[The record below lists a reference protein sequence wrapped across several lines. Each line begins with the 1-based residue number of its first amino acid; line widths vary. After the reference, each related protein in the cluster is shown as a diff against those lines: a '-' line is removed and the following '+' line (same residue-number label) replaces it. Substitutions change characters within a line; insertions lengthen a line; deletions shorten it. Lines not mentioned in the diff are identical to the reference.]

1 MAAVA
6 TCASARAVACQC
18 LPWDSGRIGDDD
30 GHRRQPPRQRQPWW
44 VCGGGAATSHGWPLG
59 GAAGVAAAALS
70 SPRRGLA
77 AGCARAAPEPVEGDV
92 RPHPKGDGRW
102 QRYDGKRWQFKCE
115 AGGCKVQP
123 LFGDPADGLARRC
136 RKHRAEGD
144 ENVNSPRCPD
154 CLAEDGRITIASFG
168 VAGSGRRT
176 HCARHG
182 RPRQLVPL

>member
-1 MAAVA
+1 MK
-6 TCASARAVACQC
+6 
-18 LPWDSGRIGDDD
+18 
-30 GHRRQPPRQRQPWW
+30 
-44 VCGGGAATSHGWPLG
+44 
-59 GAAGVAAAALS
+59 
-70 SPRRGLA
+70 
-77 AGCARAAPEPVEGDV
+77 GDV
-92 RPHPKGDGRW
+92 RPHSKGDGRW
-102 QRYDGKRWQFKCE
+102 QRYDGKRWRPKCE

-123 LFGDPADGLARRC
+123 LFGDPADGVRRRCRKHRAEGDEDVKHRRCEAKGCKTIPSFGDAADGVAHRCSAHRAEGDEDVKSPRCEAKGCKVQPHFGDPADGLARRC